1 MKISG
6 VEFPSVKSADALTAK
21 QSAGYLD
28 EHIVGTGLR
37 NRHLDQLSARL
48 RTALAQGAHHL
59 RHNRVPSSMSE
70 CYSSV
75 ALSGSK
81 V

>member
-28 EHIVGTGLR
+28 EHIVAGPDPAVR
-37 NRHLDQLSARL
+37 R
-48 RTALAQGAHHL
+48 ALFGMAASKPWLLLQG
-59 RHNRVPSSMSE
+59 PSSR
-70 CYSSV
+70 
-75 ALSGSK
+75 LSRGATAGD
-81 V
+81 